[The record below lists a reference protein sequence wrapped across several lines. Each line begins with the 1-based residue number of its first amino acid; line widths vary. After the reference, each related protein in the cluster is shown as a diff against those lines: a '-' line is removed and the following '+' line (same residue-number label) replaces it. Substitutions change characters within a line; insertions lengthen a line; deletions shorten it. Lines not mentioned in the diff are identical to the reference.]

1 MKSPSIGFLNKI
13 YHPNIDEASGS
24 VCLDVINQQWS
35 PMYDLVNIFEVF
47 LPQLLL
53 YPNPTDPLNAEAAAV
68 QLKSQ
73 KQYEER
79 VREYVRKYAGGSL
92 HNIAPLESLEIA
104 QVEVPDG
111 MVIDK
116 LSETSG
122 CELLDLSEDA
132 YDAAGGQTEEKEAA
146 TVAEELKE

>member
-1 MKSPSIGFLNKI
+1 
-13 YHPNIDEASGS
+13 
-24 VCLDVINQQWS
+24 
-35 PMYDLVNIFEVF
+35 
-47 LPQLLL
+47 
-53 YPNPTDPLNAEAAAV
+53 
-68 QLKSQ
+68 
-73 KQYEER
+73 
-79 VREYVRKYAGGSL
+79 
-92 HNIAPLESLEIA
+92 
-104 QVEVPDG
+104 